1 MSGSQD
7 VTRMSWL
14 NLDLITALGPM
25 ETDYAYFLPQF
36 WNTEVSEEFR
46 PPESDYATVMWLWSR

>member
-14 NLDLITALGPM
+14 NLDLITAVGPM

-36 WNTEVSEEFR
+36 RNTEVSEEFR
-46 PPESDYATVMWLWSR
+46 PPESDYATVM